1 MLICSTQFSTKTIL
15 THPPHYHSKPIVD
28 LLPST
33 AQQIVSQNISWK
45 SVKTPEYKV
54 GPKTWYQ
61 CVVSNPSSLCIIA
74 FWALVPDWPREVSLN
89 SYSCSSKAVS
99 WGIWFV
105 SLFCTLRKSKNTR
118 TFENS
123 TLFMRESHAKSVL
136 FWHVRVFFDQHKVQ
150 KRATKFHTSG
160 HCLLH
165 PPSISRHWI
174 HQCEILSA
182 WACGGSLR
190 KDILLWKF
198 RRMKQ
203 GDLVCISTIVLWQQ
217 QWQRHW

>member
-74 FWALVPDWPREVSLN
+74 FWALVPDWPRDVSPELL
-89 SYSCSSKAVS
+89 SKAVS

-105 SLFCTLRKSKNTR
+105 SHFFAPCANKKKHWHSRIARFSCENRTQKACCSGMSVCFLTSTKYKNVQQNFIPQATAYCTL
-118 TFENS
+118 
-123 TLFMRESHAKSVL
+123 
-136 FWHVRVFFDQHKVQ
+136 
-150 KRATKFHTSG
+150 
-160 HCLLH
+160 
-165 PPSISRHWI
+165 PPSQDIGFINVKYYQPELVEEASGRISY
-174 HQCEILSA
+174 
-182 WACGGSLR
+182 CGNSGVWN
-190 KDILLWKF
+190 KGTWF
-198 RRMKQ
+198 AY
-203 GDLVCISTIVLWQQ
+203 
-217 QWQRHW
+217 QR